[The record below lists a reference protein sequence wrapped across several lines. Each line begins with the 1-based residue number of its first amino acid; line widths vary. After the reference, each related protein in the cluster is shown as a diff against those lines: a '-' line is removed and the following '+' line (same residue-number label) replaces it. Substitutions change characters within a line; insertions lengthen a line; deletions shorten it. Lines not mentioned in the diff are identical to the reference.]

1 MVILLYIAVV
11 IQWLLYTYLPL
22 TALYG
27 ILRSILRPDVTDT
40 IRSPFLGLKKVPV
53 KSGFIIMDGADDAVR
68 VCLKRYHSMDQIWYK
83 STNPT
88 MVRTDR
94 LRTE

>member
-1 MVILLYIAVV
+1 MVILLYIAGV
-11 IQWLLYTYLPL
+11 IQWLLYAYLPL

-53 KSGFIIMDGADDAVR
+53 KSGFIIWMVQLMLFGFVLNDLVQWIRCG
-68 VCLKRYHSMDQIWYK
+68 I
-83 STNPT
+83 NP
-88 MVRTDR
+88 
-94 LRTE
+94 LIQLW

>member
-53 KSGFIIMDGADDAVR
+53 KSGFIIWMVQMMLFGFVLNDLVQWIRCG
-68 VCLKRYHSMDQIWYK
+68 I
-83 STNPT
+83 NP
-88 MVRTDR
+88 
-94 LRTE
+94 LIQLW

>member
-22 TALYG
+22 TALYV
-27 ILRSILRPDVTDT
+27 ILRLILRPDVTDT

-53 KSGFIIMDGADDAVR
+53 KSGFIIWMVQMMLFGFVLNDLVQWIRCG
-68 VCLKRYHSMDQIWYK
+68 I
-83 STNPT
+83 NP
-88 MVRTDR
+88 
-94 LRTE
+94 LIQLW